1 MKVVILHGEVLEG
14 PTPDEEDVLV
24 QKAAVSRALCELGD
38 EPLSL
43 HFSFDLRAVT
53 DSLRAIGPDFVFNL
67 VESIGGRG
75 QFIHLAP
82 ALLDFL
88 RLPYS
93 GSPTEAMFLSS
104 NKLVSK
110 KILTASGIATPPWL
124 VHDNMTDELSKI
136 DGPLII
142 KSVWEHASI
151 GLGEDSVLYVQNP
164 DQLRC
169 EMDRRRERLGGDCF
183 VELYVD
189 GREFNISL
197 LAGELG
203 PEVLPPGEIRFE
215 DYGPDKL
222 KLVGYDAKWLVGS
235 FEYDHTPR
243 RFDFPR
249 EDKPLLRKLCA
260 IAKKCWHVFGLR
272 GYARVDFRVD
282 REGKPW
288 VLEVN
293 ANPCLSPDSGFVDA
307 AERIGL
313 SHSQVVQRIIAD
325 SLRPSL
331 TS

>member
-1 MKVVILHGEVLEG
+1 M
-14 PTPDEEDVLV
+14 
-24 QKAAVSRALCELGD
+24 
-38 EPLSL
+38 
-43 HFSFDLRAVT
+43 
-53 DSLRAIGPDFVFNL
+53 
-67 VESIGGRG
+67 ESIAGRG

-88 RLPYS
+88 KLPYS

-124 VHDNMTDELSKI
+124 VRDNMTDELSKI
-136 DGPLII
+136 DGPLIV

-151 GLGEDSVLYVQNP
+151 GLSEDSVLYVQNAE
-164 DQLRC
+164 QLRC
-169 EMDRRRERLGGDCF
+169 EMDAAANDSVATASWSFMLM
-183 VELYVD
+183 
-189 GREFNISL
+189 
-197 LAGELG
+197 AGNLTF
-203 PEVLPPGEIRFE
+203 PFWQATQAQKFFPRGEIQFE
-215 DYGPDKL
+215 NYGPDKL

-243 RFDFPR
+243 RFDFPP

-260 IAKKCWHVFGLR
+260 IAKKCWHIFGLR